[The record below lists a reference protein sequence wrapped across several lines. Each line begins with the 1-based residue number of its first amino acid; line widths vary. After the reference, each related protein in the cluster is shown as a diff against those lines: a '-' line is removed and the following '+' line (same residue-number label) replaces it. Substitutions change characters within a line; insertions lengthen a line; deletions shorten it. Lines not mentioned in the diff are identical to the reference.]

1 MVVEKKCL
9 AVSACVSSLI
19 LLLAGVG
26 CQQGDSSRTTAASIS
41 IPKSPSAGQSI
52 GVFGFHGATVK
63 EGADTMVTWFVERAT
78 GATNRKQFSGTEFTI
93 NDYEANQSRWV
104 NDICNA
110 DVSSVF
116 LFGYSRGGVSA
127 LDAAHDLSKSGAC
140 GGKAPRVRWVG
151 VVDPVPSLVPNFKSH
166 IERKFDS
173 AI

>member
-93 NDYEANQSRWV
+93 NDYEANRHLQCRCFFGFLVWLQQRW
-104 NDICNA
+104 
-110 DVSSVF
+110 
-116 LFGYSRGGVSA
+116 GVR
-127 LDAAHDLSKSGAC
+127 
-140 GGKAPRVRWVG
+140 PRCC
-151 VVDPVPSLVPNFKSH
+151 S
-166 IERKFDS
+166 
-173 AI
+173 